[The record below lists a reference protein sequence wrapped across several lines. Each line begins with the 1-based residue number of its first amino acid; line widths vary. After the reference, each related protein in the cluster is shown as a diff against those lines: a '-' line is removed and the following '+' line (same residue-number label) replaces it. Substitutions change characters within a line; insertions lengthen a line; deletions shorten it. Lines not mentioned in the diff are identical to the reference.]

1 MARIQK
7 SMPAKEMALR
17 TLLYFVVSVI
27 CIVILYPYFVMVCTA
42 LKSRAEIFSVN
53 GTVLP
58 QEALWS
64 NFTDIWQKAPMAQ
77 YMLNS
82 LMIAGGSTLIAMLC
96 GIPAAYALARMKFKG
111 QTAFLGFIIVSQM
124 FAPVV
129 LLIGIYKVMQ
139 SLALTNSVIGL
150 IFINA
155 AFNQAF
161 TIWLLRGT
169 FLSISAEMEQAATI
183 DGCNRIQAMFKI
195 LLPVAAPG
203 IVTTLIFIFINA
215 WNEYTVALC
224 LISTDTLKPLT
235 VGINIFNGYNI
246 IEWQYLFAASI
257 FAIIPVVIMFM
268 SISAEMEQAATIDG
282 CNRIQAMFKVL
293 LPMAAPGIVTTLIF
307 IFINAWNEYTVA
319 LCLISTDT
327 LKPLTVGINIFNGYN
342 IIEWQYLFAGSIFA
356 IIPVVIM
363 FMSIEKNLT
372 EGLTSGGVKG

>member
-1 MARIQK
+1 MTLDSAHINWSKLLRRIV
-7 SMPAKEMALR
+7 
-17 TLLYFVVSVI
+17 LYFVVSLI
-27 CIVILYPYFVMVCTA
+27 CIVILYPYFVMLCTA
-42 LKSRAEIFSVN
+42 LKSRAEIFAIN

-58 QEALWS
+58 QNANWQ
-64 NFTDIWQKAPMAQ
+64 NFIDIWSKAPMAK

-82 LMIAGGSTLIAMLC
+82 VIIAGGSTAIAMLC

-129 LLIGIYKVMQ
+129 LLIGIYKVI
-139 SLALTNSVIGL
+139 SLLGMTNSLLGL

-169 FLSISAEMEQAATI
+169 FMSISAEMEQAATI
-183 DGCNRIQAMFKI
+183 DGCNRVQAMMKI

-224 LISTDTLKPLT
+224 LISTETIKPLT
-235 VGINIFNGYNI
+235 VGINIFNGYNM

-257 FAIIPVVIMFM
+257 FAIMPVVIMFM
-268 SISAEMEQAATIDG
+268 
-282 CNRIQAMFKVL
+282 C
-293 LPMAAPGIVTTLIF
+293 
-307 IFINAWNEYTVA
+307 
-319 LCLISTDT
+319 
-327 LKPLTVGINIFNGYN
+327 
-342 IIEWQYLFAGSIFA
+342 
-356 IIPVVIM
+356 
-363 FMSIEKNLT
+363 IEKHLT
-372 EGLTSGGVKG
+372 SGLTAGGVKG

>member
-1 MARIQK
+1 MTLESSRINWGK
-7 SMPAKEMALR
+7 LLSR
-17 TLLYFVVSVI
+17 ILLYFVVVLISLF
-27 CIVILYPYFVMVCTA
+27 ILYPYFVMFTTA
-42 LKSRAEIFSVN
+42 LKSRNEIFAMDGRLFPVK
-53 GTVLP
+53 
-58 QEALWS
+58 ALWS
-64 NFTDIWQKAPMAQ
+64 NFADIWVKAPMAK
-77 YMLNS
+77 YMVNS
-82 LMIAGGSTLIAMLC
+82 VIIAAGSTAIAMVC
-96 GIPAAYALARMKFKG
+96 GIPAAYALARMRFKG

-139 SLALTNSVIGL
+139 VLNLTNSLLGL

-183 DGCNRIQAMFKI
+183 DGCNRIQAMFKV

-224 LISTDTLKPLT
+224 LISTETIKPLT

-257 FAIIPVVIMFM
+257 FAIVPVVI
-268 SISAEMEQAATIDG
+268 
-282 CNRIQAMFKVL
+282 L
-293 LPMAAPGIVTTLIF
+293 
-307 IFINAWNEYTVA
+307 
-319 LCLISTDT
+319 
-327 LKPLTVGINIFNGYN
+327 
-342 IIEWQYLFAGSIFA
+342 
-356 IIPVVIM
+356 

-372 EGLTSGGVKG
+372 SGLTAGGVKG

>member
-1 MARIQK
+1 MNDTINVNYKKLLSRI
-7 SMPAKEMALR
+7 
-17 TLLYFVVSVI
+17 LLYFVVALI

-42 LKSRAEIFSVN
+42 LKSRAEIFAID
-53 GTVLP
+53 GTVFP
-58 QEALWS
+58 KEVLWS
-64 NFTDIWQKAPMAQ
+64 NFVDIWHKAPMGK
-77 YMLNS
+77 YMINS
-82 LMIAGGSTLIAMLC
+82 IIIAGGSTAIAMIC

-139 SLALTNSVIGL
+139 ILSMTNSLIGL

-169 FLSISAEMEQAATI
+169 FMSISAEMEQAATI
-183 DGCNRIQAMFKI
+183 DGCNRIQAMFKV

-224 LISTDTLKPLT
+224 LISTDTIKPLT
-235 VGINIFNGYNI
+235 VGINIFNGYNM

-257 FAIIPVVIMFM
+257 FAIIPVVI
-268 SISAEMEQAATIDG
+268 
-282 CNRIQAMFKVL
+282 L
-293 LPMAAPGIVTTLIF
+293 
-307 IFINAWNEYTVA
+307 
-319 LCLISTDT
+319 
-327 LKPLTVGINIFNGYN
+327 
-342 IIEWQYLFAGSIFA
+342 
-356 IIPVVIM
+356 

-372 EGLTSGGVKG
+372 SGLTAGGVKG

>member
-1 MARIQK
+1 MIMTLNAERINWGK
-7 SMPAKEMALR
+7 LLTR
-17 TLLYFVVSVI
+17 ILLYFVVVLISLF
-27 CIVILYPYFVMVCTA
+27 ILYPYFVMFTTA
-42 LKSRAEIFSVN
+42 LKSRNEIFAMD
-53 GTVLP
+53 GTLFP
-58 QEALWS
+58 IKALWS
-64 NFTDIWQKAPMAQ
+64 NFADIWVKAPMAK

-82 LMIAGGSTLIAMLC
+82 IIIASGSTVISMFC

-111 QTAFLGFIIVSQM
+111 QTVFLGFIIVSQM

-139 SLALTNSVIGL
+139 VLGLTNSLLGL
-150 IFINA
+150 IFMNA

-183 DGCNRIQAMFKI
+183 DGCNRMQAMFKV

-224 LISTDTLKPLT
+224 LISTETTKPLT
-235 VGINIFNGYNI
+235 VGVNIFNGYNI

-257 FAIIPVVIMFM
+257 FAIVPVVI
-268 SISAEMEQAATIDG
+268 
-282 CNRIQAMFKVL
+282 L
-293 LPMAAPGIVTTLIF
+293 
-307 IFINAWNEYTVA
+307 
-319 LCLISTDT
+319 
-327 LKPLTVGINIFNGYN
+327 
-342 IIEWQYLFAGSIFA
+342 
-356 IIPVVIM
+356 

-372 EGLTSGGVKG
+372 SGLTAGGVKG

>member
-1 MARIQK
+1 MTLESSRINWGK
-7 SMPAKEMALR
+7 LLSR
-17 TLLYFVVSVI
+17 ILLYFVVVLISLF
-27 CIVILYPYFVMVCTA
+27 ILYPYFVMFTTA
-42 LKSRAEIFSVN
+42 LKSRNEIFAMDGKLFPVK
-53 GTVLP
+53 
-58 QEALWS
+58 ALWS
-64 NFTDIWQKAPMAQ
+64 NFSDIWVKAPMAK
-77 YMLNS
+77 YMVNS
-82 LMIAGGSTLIAMLC
+82 VIIAAGSTAIAMVC
-96 GIPAAYALARMKFKG
+96 GIPAAYALARMRFKG

-139 SLALTNSVIGL
+139 VLNLTNSLLGL

-183 DGCNRIQAMFKI
+183 DGCNRIQAMFKV

-224 LISTDTLKPLT
+224 LISTETIKPLT

-257 FAIIPVVIMFM
+257 FAIIPVVI
-268 SISAEMEQAATIDG
+268 
-282 CNRIQAMFKVL
+282 L
-293 LPMAAPGIVTTLIF
+293 
-307 IFINAWNEYTVA
+307 
-319 LCLISTDT
+319 
-327 LKPLTVGINIFNGYN
+327 
-342 IIEWQYLFAGSIFA
+342 
-356 IIPVVIM
+356 

-372 EGLTSGGVKG
+372 SGLTAGGVKG

>member
-1 MARIQK
+1 MRLDSARINWGK
-7 SMPAKEMALR
+7 LASR
-17 TLLYFVVSVI
+17 ILLYFVVSLI
-27 CIVILYPYFVMVCTA
+27 CIVILYPYFVMFLTA
-42 LKSRAEIFSVN
+42 LKSREEIFAPN
-53 GTVLP
+53 GTIFP
-58 QEALWS
+58 QVWHWS
-64 NFTDIWQKAPMAQ
+64 NFTEIFKRAPMAQ

-82 LMIAGGSTLIAMLC
+82 IIIASGSTAIAMVC

-139 SLALTNSVIGL
+139 IMNLTNSLLGL

-169 FLSISAEMEQAATI
+169 FMSISAEMEQAATI

-224 LISTDTLKPLT
+224 LISTDTIKP
-235 VGINIFNGYNI
+235 
-246 IEWQYLFAASI
+246 
-257 FAIIPVVIMFM
+257 M
-268 SISAEMEQAATIDG
+268 
-282 CNRIQAMFKVL
+282 
-293 LPMAAPGIVTTLIF
+293 
-307 IFINAWNEYTVA
+307 
-319 LCLISTDT
+319 
-327 LKPLTVGINIFNGYN
+327 TVGINIFNGYN

-356 IIPVVIM
+356 IIPVVIL

-372 EGLTSGGVKG
+372 SGLAAGGVKG

>member
-1 MARIQK
+1 MTLDSARINWGK
-7 SMPAKEMALR
+7 LAKR
-17 TLLYFVVSVI
+17 ILLYFVVSLI
-27 CIVILYPYFVMVCTA
+27 CIVILYPYFVMFLTA
-42 LKSRAEIFSVN
+42 LKSREEIFAPN
-53 GTVLP
+53 GTILP
-58 QEALWS
+58 KEWLWS
-64 NFTDIWQKAPMAQ
+64 NFTDIFERAPMGQ

-82 LMIAGGSTLIAMLC
+82 IIIAGGSTAIAMIC

-139 SLALTNSVIGL
+139 VMGLTNSLLGL

-169 FLSISAEMEQAATI
+169 FMSISAEMEQAATI

-224 LISTDTLKPLT
+224 LISTDTIKPMT

-257 FAIIPVVIMFM
+257 FAIIPVVI
-268 SISAEMEQAATIDG
+268 
-282 CNRIQAMFKVL
+282 L
-293 LPMAAPGIVTTLIF
+293 
-307 IFINAWNEYTVA
+307 
-319 LCLISTDT
+319 
-327 LKPLTVGINIFNGYN
+327 
-342 IIEWQYLFAGSIFA
+342 
-356 IIPVVIM
+356 

-372 EGLTSGGVKG
+372 SGLTAGGVKG